1 MNYIFILFKDI
12 NNHENNM
19 KLHKFILVLN
29 LVFGVYSITNDDA
42 NAQQEFKRI
51 CLSGEYMQAS
61 CDCICQQLAQ
71 VYSSQTVQCLKH
83 TSLQSPDLPQDFA
96 PNLFSSIQRCD
107 KTEMG

>member
-1 MNYIFILFKDI
+1 
-12 NNHENNM
+12 M

-29 LVFGVYSITNDDA
+29 LVFGAYSITNDDA

-51 CLSGEYMQAS
+51 CLSDGHMQAS

-71 VYSSQTVQCLKH
+71 LYSPQIVQRLKH
-83 TSLQSPDLPQDFA
+83 TSLQSPVLPQDFA
-96 PNLFSSIQRCD
+96 PNLFGIIRRCD

>member
-1 MNYIFILFKDI
+1 
-12 NNHENNM
+12 M
-19 KLHKFILVLN
+19 KLYKIILVLN
-29 LVFGVYSITNDDA
+29 LVIGAYSITNDDG

-51 CLSGEYMQAS
+51 CLSDEYMQAS

-71 VYSSQTVQCLKH
+71 VYSPQTVQRLKH

-96 PNLFSSIQRCD
+96 PHMLSSIWRCH

>member
-1 MNYIFILFKDI
+1 MNHIFILSTDI

-29 LVFGVYSITNDDA
+29 LVAGVYGITNTDA

-51 CLSGEYMQAS
+51 CSSGEHMQTS
-61 CDCICQQLAQ
+61 CDCICQELAQ
-71 VYSSQTVQCLKH
+71 VYSPQTVQRLKR

-96 PNLFSSIQRCD
+96 PNLFSISRRCD
-107 KTEMG
+107 KTEKG

>member
-1 MNYIFILFKDI
+1 MDYIFVLSADI

-19 KLHKFILVLN
+19 KLHKFILILN
-29 LVFGVYSITNDDA
+29 LVVGAYSITNDEA
-42 NAQQEFKRI
+42 NAQQEFERI
-51 CLSGEYMQAS
+51 CLSGEKKQAS

-71 VYSSQTVQCLKH
+71 VYSPQTVQRLKH

-96 PNLFSSIQRCD
+96 PNLFSIIRRCD

>member
-1 MNYIFILFKDI
+1 
-12 NNHENNM
+12 M

-29 LVFGVYSITNDDA
+29 LVVGAYSITNDDA
-42 NAQQEFKRI
+42 NEFKRI
-51 CLSGEYMQAS
+51 CLSGEHMQAS
-61 CDCICQQLAQ
+61 CNCVCQQLAQ
-71 VYSSQTVQCLKH
+71 VYSPQTVQRLKH